1 MISPQ
6 KFVDSLQEIDIKF
19 VTGVP
24 DSLLKEVC
32 ACITSSLNSDQ
43 HIIAANEGSAIALA
57 IGNYLGTKIPS
68 LVYMQNSG

>member
-6 KFVDSLQEIDIKF
+6 KFVDSLEIDIKF

-32 ACITSSLNSDQ
+32 ACITSSLNSDR
-43 HIIAANEGSAIALA
+43 HIIAANEGSTYCACNKELSWNKNTI
-57 IGNYLGTKIPS
+57 IGLCKILG
-68 LVYMQNSG
+68 